1 MGKVININK
10 IENDITKL
18 KTTGGMWKINNGKYA
33 IKHLELEKLAYKYN
47 IETNIDLKYCDLTKG
62 CAVVKGVAE
71 FNGKKFFSFGEV
83 SPLNN
88 DFSFPVAVAEKRAA
102 DRAILKALGIHGN
115 VYSDE
120 ELSNIQ
126 HNVNANTGVD
136 LNLSSVI
143 LERIKNITSQANL
156 NQLASKNKTYL
167 TELKKQDSKKFDE
180 IVKAFK
186 NRKQQLI
193 GG

>member
-1 MGKVININK
+1 MGKVVDILNINS
-10 IENDITKL
+10 DIAKL
-18 KTTGGMWKINNGKYA
+18 KSNGGMWQIQNGKYA
-33 IKHLELEKLAYKYN
+33 IKHLEVENLARKYGIETEPFLQSCNLEK
-47 IETNIDLKYCDLTKG
+47 G
-62 CAVVKGVAE
+62 CVVVKAIAT
-71 FNGKKFFSFGEV
+71 FKNRKFFSFGEV

-120 ELSNIQ
+120 ELSNKKQNMNENI
-126 HNVNANTGVD
+126 GID
-136 LNLSSVI
+136 LNHGSI
-143 LERIKNITSQANL
+143 IIERIKNITSKANL
-156 NQLASKNKTYL
+156 DQLASQNKKYL
-167 TELKKQDSKKFDE
+167 TELKLKNSEKYDE

-186 NRKQQLI
+186 NRNQQLL

>member
-1 MGKVININK
+1 MEKV
-10 IENDITKL
+10 
-18 KTTGGMWKINNGKYA
+18 
-33 IKHLELEKLAYKYN
+33 
-47 IETNIDLKYCDLTKG
+47 
-62 CAVVKGVAE
+62 
-71 FNGKKFFSFGEV
+71 FSFGEV

-143 LERIKNITSQANL
+143 LERIKI
-156 NQLASKNKTYL
+156 
-167 TELKKQDSKKFDE
+167 
-180 IVKAFK
+180 
-186 NRKQQLI
+186 
-193 GG
+193 

>member
-1 MGKVININK
+1 MSKVVNINK
-10 IENDITKL
+10 IENDIAKL
-18 KTTGGMWKINNGKYA
+18 KSTGGMWKINNGKYA

-47 IETNIDLKYCDLTKG
+47 IETNIDLKSCDLSKG
-62 CAVVKGVAE
+62 CAVVKGVATY
-71 FNGKKFFSFGEV
+71 NGKQYFSFGEV

-88 DFSFPVAVAEKRAA
+88 DFNFPVAVAEKRAA

-143 LERIKNITSQANL
+143 LERIKNITSHANL
-156 NQLASKNKTYL
+156 NQLASKNKAYL
-167 TELKKQDSKKFDE
+167 TELKKQDSKKFNE

>member
-1 MGKVININK
+1 MSKVVNINK
-10 IENDITKL
+10 IENDIAKL
-18 KTTGGMWKINNGKYA
+18 KSTGGMWKINNGKYA

-47 IETNIDLKYCDLTKG
+47 IETNIDLKSCDLPKG
-62 CAVVKGVAE
+62 CAVVKGVATY
-71 FNGKKFFSFGEV
+71 NGKQYFSFGEV

-88 DFSFPVAVAEKRAA
+88 DFNFPVAVAEKRAA

-143 LERIKNITSQANL
+143 LERIKNITSHANL
-156 NQLASKNKTYL
+156 NQLASKNKAYL
-167 TELKKQDSKKFDE
+167 TELKKQDSKKFNE

-186 NRKQQLI
+186 NREQQLI

>member
-1 MGKVININK
+1 MSKVVNINK
-10 IENDITKL
+10 IENDIAKL
-18 KTTGGMWKINNGKYA
+18 KSTGGMWKINNGKYA

-47 IETNIDLKYCDLTKG
+47 IETNIDLKSCDLPKG
-62 CAVVKGVAE
+62 CAVVKGVATY
-71 FNGKKFFSFGEV
+71 NGKQYFSFGEV

-88 DFSFPVAVAEKRAA
+88 DFNFPVAVAEKRAA

-143 LERIKNITSQANL
+143 LERIKNITSHANL
-156 NQLASKNKTYL
+156 NQLASKNKAYL
-167 TELKKQDSKKFDE
+167 TELKKQDSKKFNE

>member
-1 MGKVININK
+1 MFNVFIYAVFRFKVYRHLHLIVRWRYIFLSNIAFNK
-10 IENDITKL
+10 L
-18 KTTGGMWKINNGKYA
+18 
-33 IKHLELEKLAYKYN
+33 
-47 IETNIDLKYCDLTKG
+47 
-62 CAVVKGVAE
+62 
-71 FNGKKFFSFGEV
+71 KKFFSFGEV

-143 LERIKNITSQANL
+143 LERIKNITSHANL
-156 NQLASKNKTYL
+156 NQLASKNKAYL
-167 TELKKQDSKKFDE
+167 TELKQQDSKKFNE

-186 NRKQQLI
+186 NREQQLI